1 MIDLVGHQLGNY
13 RVLRLLGRGGFA
25 NVYLGEQVHLKNNAA
40 LKVVRAAFTEEQ
52 SAALLQEA
60 RILVSL
66 RHPHIVRVR
75 DFAVEAGTAYLVL
88 EYAPGGTLRTLCP
101 RGTRLPLATMLRVVK
116 QVVSALQYAHDQGLI
131 HRDVKPE
138 NLLLGPQGEILLS
151 DFCPPPFQGTP
162 VTVAM
167 QQLSPPPPALRPQ
180 LPDLS
185 PAVDEVVLRAL
196 AIEPEQRFACV
207 HDLGTALERAVQG
220 TLLTMPAS
228 LSPHTPTEES

>member
-40 LKVVRAAFTEEQ
+40 LKVVRAAFSEEQ
-52 SAALLQEA
+52 SATFLQEA
-60 RILVSL
+60 RILARL
-66 RHPHIVRVR
+66 RHPHIVRVL

-151 DFCPPPFQGTP
+151 DFGLAVFAPDSHLYSTQAIVTSGAGTSPYLAPEQLQGQPQSASDQYALGAVIYEWLTGTPPFQGVVDP
-162 VTVAM
+162 SPSIAPAAARP
-167 QQLSPPPPALRPQ
+167 LSCR
-180 LPDLS
+180 
-185 PAVDEVVLRAL
+185 R
-196 AIEPEQRFACV
+196 
-207 HDLGTALERAVQG
+207 
-220 TLLTMPAS
+220 
-228 LSPHTPTEES
+228 